1 MEAAGSCPAAFV
13 RKGGKLLGLA
23 VVGLLVLAVIALV
36 AIPILLR
43 VFGEATRRNENRPG
57 GEEGDE
63 ENDSRQ

>member
-1 MEAAGSCPAAFV
+1 MEAGGQDLPASV
-13 RKGGKLLGLA
+13 RKGGVTLGLA

>member
-1 MEAAGSCPAAFV
+1 LYAKEEQ
-13 RKGGKLLGLA
+13 LLGLA
-23 VVGLLVLAVIALV
+23 VVGLLVLTVIALV

>member
-1 MEAAGSCPAAFV
+1 LYAEEEQ
-13 RKGGKLLGLA
+13 LLGLA

-63 ENDSRQ
+63 ENDSWQ